1 MKKTLFLPL
10 AIFLQG
16 LIFLALGSLG
26 ILTIFN
32 LTTPIG
38 ITNLLLWFLVFSLIP
53 LASGKDLK
61 SSAISGL
68 IFLIIWVVIESLM
81 ELFLVPILYEVSE
94 LLGYI
99 FYAFQSILCL
109 ESAFEVAQRK
119 SEKTGS
125 KNPLFLIGI
134 VVASIIFV
142 VVIIHFIN
150 TLPEYN
156 TSSSFFSMVT
166 DNSLPRYDACK
177 KALAIFY
184 SVAGSFLALY
194 HTYRKE

>member
-119 SEKTGS
+119 SKKPGS

-134 VVASIIFV
+134 VAASIIFV

>member
-1 MKKTLFLPL
+1 MKKALFLPL
-10 AIFLQG
+10 AIVLQG

-38 ITNLLLWFLVFSLIP
+38 ITNLLLWFLVFSLIF
-53 LASGKDLK
+53 LSAGKDLK

-68 IFLIIWVVIESLM
+68 IFSIIWVVIETLM
-81 ELFLVPILYEVSE
+81 ELFLVPILYEISE

-119 SEKTGS
+119 SEESGR

-134 VVASIIFV
+134 VVAAIIFV

-150 TLPEYN
+150 TLPQYN

-184 SVAGSFLALY
+184 AVAGSCLALY
-194 HTYRKE
+194 HTYKK

>member
-68 IFLIIWVVIESLM
+68 IFLIIWVVIETLM

-119 SEKTGS
+119 SEKPGR

>member
-10 AIFLQG
+10 SIFMQG
-16 LIFLALGSLG
+16 LIFLVLGSLG
-26 ILTIFN
+26 ILPIYN
-32 LTTPIG
+32 MATPKG
-38 ITNLLLWFLVFSLIP
+38 IIILMLWFLVFSSIFVW
-53 LASGKDLK
+53 SGKDLK

-68 IFLIIWVVIESLM
+68 ICLIIWIVIETLT
-81 ELFLVPILYEVSE
+81 ELFLIPMLFEISE

-156 TSSSFFSMVT
+156 TSSSFFSMMT

-184 SVAGSFLALY
+184 SVAGSYLALY
-194 HTYRKE
+194 HTIRK

>member
-10 AIFLQG
+10 SIFMQG

-26 ILTIFN
+26 ILTIYN
-32 LTTPIG
+32 MAKPIG
-38 ITNLLLWFLVFSLIP
+38 IINLMLWFLVFSSIFVW
-53 LASGKDLK
+53 SGKDLK
-61 SSAISGL
+61 SSAISSL
-68 IFLIIWVVIESLM
+68 ICLILWVVIETLT
-81 ELFLVPILYEVSE
+81 ELFLIPMLYEISE

-99 FYAFQSILCL
+99 FYALQSILCL

-142 VVIIHFIN
+142 LVIIHFIN

-194 HTYRKE
+194 HTNRK